1 MRVALYQP
9 DIPQNLGTILRL
21 GACLA
26 VPIDVIGPTGFPVGD
41 RGLKR
46 AGMDYA
52 DRAAMTQHESWEVF
66 CDADRVG
73 RLILMTTK
81 ATALYQEFN
90 FRPDDRLLFGSES
103 RGVPDA
109 VHDSA
114 DHRLRIPMTVGMRS
128 LNVAVAV
135 AMVVGEGLRQTGHL
149 PQTPV
154 PA

>member
-26 VPIDVIGPTGFPVGD
+26 VPIDVIGPTGFPMGD
-41 RGLKR
+41 RSLKR

-52 DRAAMTQHESWEVF
+52 ARAAMTQHESWEVF
-66 CDADRVG
+66 CDPDRIG
-73 RLILMTTK
+73 RIILITTK

-90 FRPDDRLLFGSES
+90 FRPNDSLLFGSES
-103 RGVPDA
+103 RGVPNA
-109 VHDSA
+109 VHDAA
-114 DHRLRIPMTVGMRS
+114 DYRLRIPMTMGMRS

-135 AMVVGEGLRQTGHL
+135 AMVVGEGLRQTGRL
-149 PQTPV
+149 PQTTV

>member
-1 MRVALYQP
+1 MRVALFQP

-26 VPIDVIGPTGFPVGD
+26 VPIDVIGPTGFPVAD

-52 DRAAMTQHESWEVF
+52 DRAAMTQHESWKVF
-66 CDADRVG
+66 CDAERVG
-73 RLILMTTK
+73 RLILITTK

-90 FRPDDRLLFGSES
+90 FRPDDSLLFGSES
-103 RGVPDA
+103 HGVPNA
-109 VHDSA
+109 VHDAA

-149 PQTPV
+149 PHTPV

>member
-21 GACLA
+21 GACVA
-26 VPIDVIGPTGFPVGD
+26 VPIDVVGPTGFPLGE

-52 DRAAMTQHESWEVF
+52 DRVAMTQHESWRAF

-73 RLILMTTK
+73 RLILITTK

-90 FRPDDRLLFGSES
+90 FRPDDCLLFGSES
-103 RGVPDA
+103 SGVPNA
-109 VHDSA
+109 VHDVA
-114 DHRLRIPMTVGMRS
+114 AHRLCIPMTAGVRS

-135 AMVVGEGLRQTGHL
+135 AMVVGEGLRQTRRL
-149 PQTPV
+149 PRTPV